1 MNWID
6 KQFDLV
12 MSMAR
17 TKAFGTVICYFV
29 LFLLFKDSQV
39 DQHLLLIWVA
49 AGIVL
54 GLSMILVP
62 HYAYYRLRHK
72 MELFRKHKT
81 VTWGSVPTV
90 VSPYVW
96 LFAQYLVVTGLSI
109 EDRSILAVML
119 AGIAAVSVSTSGF
132 SFRLSVVNVL
142 GYLLPFVAVNF
153 YLGDRFGIA
162 MGSLAIL
169 YIFFMVSLA
178 RTHSK
183 ALYQN
188 FMSNQENY
196 QLIKDLE
203 EKTVTLAH
211 TSRLAS
217 LGEMAGGIAHEIN
230 NPLAIIEGYA
240 DMLRE
245 QVEMGVASHQRMVT
259 TLGKITETTHRM
271 THIISALKR
280 FSRLDNSY
288 VTKNESIK
296 DIPPVDLEQILEEH
310 LLLCQEKFSARGID
324 LNLNPPKDS
333 PILVSMDEIQLSQV
347 LMNLLNNAHD
357 AVKDE
362 DHKWITIGFEKR
374 QSMGVISIENAG
386 PPIPSEIAE
395 KIMQPFFSTKPMG
408 EGTGLGL
415 SICYGIMREYGGSIS
430 LDTTCP
436 HPKFTVSMPLQTRP
450 IEKTA

>member
-1 MNWID
+1 
-6 KQFDLV
+6 
-12 MSMAR
+12 
-17 TKAFGTVICYFV
+17 
-29 LFLLFKDSQV
+29 
-39 DQHLLLIWVA
+39 
-49 AGIVL
+49 
-54 GLSMILVP
+54 P
-62 HYAYYRLRHK
+62 
-72 MELFRKHKT
+72 
-81 VTWGSVPTV
+81 
-90 VSPYVW
+90 
-96 LFAQYLVVTGLSI
+96 
-109 EDRSILAVML
+109 
-119 AGIAAVSVSTSGF
+119 
-132 SFRLSVVNVL
+132 
-142 GYLLPFVAVNF
+142 
-153 YLGDRFGIA
+153 
-162 MGSLAIL
+162 
-169 YIFFMVSLA
+169 
-178 RTHSK
+178 
-183 ALYQN
+183 
-188 FMSNQENY
+188 
-196 QLIKDLE
+196 
-203 EKTVTLAH
+203 
-211 TSRLAS
+211 
-217 LGEMAGGIAHEIN
+217 
-230 NPLAIIEGYA
+230 
-240 DMLRE
+240 
-245 QVEMGVASHQRMVT
+245 
-259 TLGKITETTHRM
+259 
-271 THIISALKR
+271 
-280 FSRLDNSY
+280 
-288 VTKNESIK
+288 IK